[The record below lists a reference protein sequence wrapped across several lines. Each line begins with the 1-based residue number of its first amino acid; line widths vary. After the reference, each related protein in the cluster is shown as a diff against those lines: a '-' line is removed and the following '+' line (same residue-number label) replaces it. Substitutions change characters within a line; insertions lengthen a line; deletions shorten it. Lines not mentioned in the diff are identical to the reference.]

1 MDNLNAA
8 MGDFYFEN
16 EDLVE
21 LYERMED
28 GDGTY
33 EEIAEY
39 FDNHIPDWRKNKGLG
54 QWAPEFITGY
64 WDQYESYQ
72 GEMDELEEGYEEDEE
87 EEDGNQEKSE
97 REERM
102 SLFEWLEDMKED
114 ILRSYERTQSSYQVV
129 RNDLE
134 YERYL
139 EDSGLEDTDELRAEF
154 SKEDDEEVYLGF

>member
-54 QWAPEFITGY
+54 QWAPEFITDY
-64 WDQYESYQ
+64 WREFDTYNELI
-72 GEMDELEEGYEEDEE
+72 DEEEREAAEE
-87 EEDGNQEKSE
+87 EEDE
-97 REERM
+97 RREIELRKTL
-102 SLFEWLEDMKED
+102 SEWLEDMKNHIIYD
-114 ILRSYERTQSSYQVV
+114 YNNKQSTYQYI
-129 RNDLE
+129 RLKNFYNE
-134 YERYL
+134 YEEYL
-139 EDSGLEDTDELRAEF
+139 SDNGLRDTKKSLAAFE
-154 SKEDDEEVYLGF
+154 KEDDEKICLVF